1 MLYQLNYCYI
11 VYPKST
17 SISDILPLTFIQRPR
32 CIRNSVGGVRKPY
45 WLRETVTI
53 RPASAY
59 EADDEPLLYPRHI
72 GVRYRNRTY
81 DLAVM
86 EMIIGIAPKL
96 SNFAIITAARS
107 NLLS

>member
-1 MLYQLNYCYI
+1 MEPHSGYAPPPSVRKTDILLLYECGI

-53 RPASAY
+53 RPTSAY
-59 EADDEPLLYPRHI
+59 EADDEPLLYPAI
-72 GVRYRNRTY
+72 
-81 DLAVM
+81 LACD
-86 EMIIGIAPKL
+86 IGIEPM
-96 SNFAIITAARS
+96 T
-107 NLLS
+107 